1 MDCLSVGGYEQM
13 VELLGILATLF
24 IVIAF
29 AMNSKKLIRIFDTIG
44 AILFIIYGVLISSL
58 SVWLLNGIL
67 VIINIHKLIK
77 EK

>member
-1 MDCLSVGGYEQM
+1 M
-13 VELLGILATLF
+13 VEILGIIATLF

-44 AILFIIYGVLISSL
+44 AILFIIYGVLIGSL

>member
-1 MDCLSVGGYEQM
+1 M
-13 VELLGILATLF
+13 VEVLGIIATLF

-44 AILFIIYGVLISSL
+44 AILFIIYGILIGSL

-77 EK
+77 EALELCFLC